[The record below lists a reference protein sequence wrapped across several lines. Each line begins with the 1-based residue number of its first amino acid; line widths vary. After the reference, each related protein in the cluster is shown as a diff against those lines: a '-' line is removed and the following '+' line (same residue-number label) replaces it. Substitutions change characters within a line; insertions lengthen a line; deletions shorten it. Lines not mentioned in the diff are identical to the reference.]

1 MLDIPR
7 LSDGRPDFSGVWYYG
22 TATPL
27 ERPMELGNQLNY
39 SEPQAG
45 LLIEGLQQSS
55 VDQMRQSDPSRD
67 APEAGVEI
75 GQEAD
80 AVFVGIRTKN
90 GADIFEEWRNAGIG
104 EFDNPEMRRAHDRC
118 LNVFGPMPPMFP
130 GPYNSNLRIVQT
142 PDHLVLKGEMSE
154 PRILILKGK
163 RERIGLRRWLGE
175 SVATWEG
182 DRLLVHTKNFR
193 PEGSWNR
200 FRYSDQLEVVE
211 SFELAGRDEIRYG
224 YTVTDEK
231 IYTRPFRVEMSI
243 SRRPRGERIYEYAC
257 HEANYS
263 LAGMLRGARVQ
274 EQDAKRRQAEPGS

>member
-1 MLDIPR
+1 
-7 LSDGRPDFSGVWYYG
+7 
-22 TATPL
+22 
-27 ERPMELGNQLNY
+27 MELGNQLNY
-39 SEPQAG
+39 SEPEAG
-45 LLIEGLQQSS
+45 LLMKGLQQSS

-80 AVFVGIRTKN
+80 SVFVGMRTNLTRIEGAFRTSLIVEPSDGRFPVRKD
-90 GADIFEEWRNAGIG
+90 GADVFEEWRNAGIG

-142 PDHLVLKGEMSE
+142 PDHLVLKGEMSD
-154 PRILILKGK
+154 PRILMLTGK
-163 RERIGLRRWLGE
+163 RERVGLRRWLGE

-182 DRLLVHTKNFR
+182 DRLLVHTKSYR
-193 PEGSWNR
+193 PEGSWHR
-200 FRYSDQLEVVE
+200 FRYSDQLDVVE
-211 SFELAGRDEIRYG
+211 SFELVGRDEIRYG

-231 IYTRPFRVEMSI
+231 IYTRPFRVEMSL
-243 SRRPRGERIYEYAC
+243 SRRPLGERIYEYAC

-274 EQDAKRRQAEPGS
+274 EPDAKRQQAGPGS